1 MRDRPN
7 PCSAQAVPGMAGL
20 RAAPNRRTDGL
31 PIDDLPIDPSCI
43 ARPARGR
50 ARAGRIV
57 AALLSLPTAIA
68 LAAPANPKVTRPAT
82 PAATGSH
89 TTSPAGSSASMAS
102 TPATGLPPIEA
113 LQIKETP
120 RDLAAEGPAL
130 KVASLIELGQRES
143 PLLAQERAALAQS
156 QAGVVSALA
165 WPNPA
170 LELLGGR
177 SRSREAQGLSGSA
190 PQVGVAQPIEWPALR
205 GARQTLAQRRVETSE
220 GSLQV
225 TERAVVAAI
234 RRAAVDLLRLEQ
246 EVAAAAEDVAL
257 TEQIRS
263 RIALSN
269 RAGEVP
275 RFDLTRAEAEVA
287 IARKVLEST
296 LSRQAQAR
304 FELRRVV
311 GAPLPEPFR
320 VDPVAAVAPSLE
332 ARDFERLMVAL
343 EASNPELAFA
353 RSELARAQQ
362 EIVYERTQGLPQVT
376 LRASAEIDPSATSTR
391 IGAQVSVPIFDQR
404 AGPIAQA
411 TAGAERARAQLQ
423 QRRLELV
430 NGLESNWR
438 AYLAAQAQLRALDS
452 GIVARAREILNTA
465 EAAYRYGERGILE
478 TLDAQ
483 RQFRAA
489 RLELIAARHTLAL
502 ARIELERLTGL

>member
-1 MRDRPN
+1 
-7 PCSAQAVPGMAGL
+7 
-20 RAAPNRRTDGL
+20 
-31 PIDDLPIDPSCI
+31 
-43 ARPARGR
+43 
-50 ARAGRIV
+50 
-57 AALLSLPTAIA
+57 
-68 LAAPANPKVTRPAT
+68 
-82 PAATGSH
+82 
-89 TTSPAGSSASMAS
+89 
-102 TPATGLPPIEA
+102 
-113 LQIKETP
+113 
-120 RDLAAEGPAL
+120 
-130 KVASLIELGQRES
+130 
-143 PLLAQERAALAQS
+143 
-156 QAGVVSALA
+156 
-165 WPNPA
+165 
-170 LELLGGR
+170 
-177 SRSREAQGLSGSA
+177 
-190 PQVGVAQPIEWPALR
+190 
-205 GARQTLAQRRVETSE
+205 
-220 GSLQV
+220 
-225 TERAVVAAI
+225 
-234 RRAAVDLLRLEQ
+234 
-246 EVAAAAEDVAL
+246 
-257 TEQIRS
+257 
-263 RIALSN
+263 
-269 RAGEVP
+269 
-275 RFDLTRAEAEVA
+275 
-287 IARKVLEST
+287 
-296 LSRQAQAR
+296 
-304 FELRRVV
+304 VV